1 MSKTPTIKENL
12 RYDDIENE
20 DFETLL
26 DEEFLDIENFL
37 NSYIVKEVDEENV
50 DLTIDKLRNY
60 MPQNKNEE
68 IIKNENMDLYSKVR
82 TSIGLLKMQFKI
94 FNKLYLIASIILVLC
109 GVIGTIKLNLN
120 PYLCA
125 YTVSPIPII
134 IGLAEIL
141 RGKEENMWELELSYK
156 YSFREILFAKLVIIS
171 TTAIAL
177 TLVTSLIL
185 TGTYSEVSLLRII
198 NICLIP
204 TCFISLISLILASIY
219 RGMNSIVLS
228 TSIWMVVSNMVDNH
242 TINYIVNVKNYK
254 LFLVLIFLFGLT
266 MVASKV
272 FYKKSINF
280 IDYKNLDF

>member
-20 DFETLL
+20 DFEILL

-37 NSYIVKEVDEENV
+37 NSYIVKEVNEENI

-82 TSIGLLKMQFKI
+82 TSMGLLKMQFKI
-94 FNKLYLIASIILVLC
+94 FNKLYLIASMMLVLC

-125 YTVSPIPII
+125 YTVSPIPIL

-228 TSIWMVVSNMVDNH
+228 TSIWMVVSNMVDNY

-254 LFLVLIFLFGLT
+254 LFLVLILLFGLT

>member
-12 RYDDIENE
+12 RYDDVENE
-20 DFETLL
+20 DFEILL

-37 NSYIVKEVDEENV
+37 NSYIVKDVNEENI

-60 MPQNKNEE
+60 MPQNKNE
-68 IIKNENMDLYSKVR
+68 NVYLYSKVR

-94 FNKLYLIASIILVLC
+94 FNKLYLIASMMLVLC

-125 YTVSPIPII
+125 YTVSPIPIL

-254 LFLVLIFLFGLT
+254 LFLVLILLFGLT
-266 MVASKV
+266 IIASKL

>member
-20 DFETLL
+20 DFEILL

-37 NSYIVKEVDEENV
+37 NSYIVKEVDEESI

-68 IIKNENMDLYSKVR
+68 IIKNENMNLYSKVS
-82 TSIGLLKMQFKI
+82 TSMGLLKMQFKI

-125 YTVSPIPII
+125 YTVSPIPIL

-254 LFLVLIFLFGLT
+254 LFLVLILLFGLT

>member
-20 DFETLL
+20 DFEILL

-50 DLTIDKLRNY
+50 DLTIDKLRHY

-68 IIKNENMDLYSKVR
+68 IIKNENMNLYSKVS
-82 TSIGLLKMQFKI
+82 TSMGLLKMQFKI

-125 YTVSPIPII
+125 YTVSPIPIL

-171 TTAIAL
+171 TTAIDL

-254 LFLVLIFLFGLT
+254 LFLVLILLFGLT
-266 MVASKV
+266 MVASKL

>member
-20 DFETLL
+20 DFEILL

-68 IIKNENMDLYSKVR
+68 IIKNENMNLYSKIS
-82 TSIGLLKMQFKI
+82 TSMGLLKMQFKI

-228 TSIWMVVSNMVDNH
+228 TSIWIVVSNMVDND

-254 LFLVLIFLFGLT
+254 LFLVLILLFVLT
-266 MVASKV
+266 MIASKL
-272 FYKKSINF
+272 FYKKSINS

>member
-20 DFETLL
+20 DFEILL

-37 NSYIVKEVDEENV
+37 NSYIVKAGNEENI

-82 TSIGLLKMQFKI
+82 TSMGLLKMQFKI

-125 YTVSPIPII
+125 YTVSPIPIL

-254 LFLVLIFLFGLT
+254 LFLVLILLFGLT
-266 MVASKV
+266 IIASKL

>member
-20 DFETLL
+20 DFEILL

-68 IIKNENMDLYSKVR
+68 IIKNENMNLYSKIS
-82 TSIGLLKMQFKI
+82 TSMGLLKMQFKI

-125 YTVSPIPII
+125 YTVSPIPIL

-254 LFLVLIFLFGLT
+254 LFLVLILLFGLT

>member
-1 MSKTPTIKENL
+1 MSKTPTIKEHL

-20 DFETLL
+20 DFEILL

-37 NSYIVKEVDEENV
+37 NSYIVKDVNEENI
-50 DLTIDKLRNY
+50 DLTIDKLRIY
-60 MPQNKNEE
+60 MPQNKNE
-68 IIKNENMDLYSKVR
+68 NENENVYLYSKVR

-94 FNKLYLIASIILVLC
+94 FNKLYLIASMMLVLC

-125 YTVSPIPII
+125 YTVSPIPIL

-177 TLVTSLIL
+177 SLVTSLIL
-185 TGTYSEVSLLRII
+185 TGTYSEVSLLKII

-204 TCFISLISLILASIY
+204 TCFISLISLILASVY

-228 TSIWMVVSNMVDNH
+228 TSIWIVVSNMVDKN

-254 LFLVLIFLFGLT
+254 LFLVLILLFVFT
-266 MVASKV
+266 MVASKL

>member
-20 DFETLL
+20 DFEILL

-37 NSYIVKEVDEENV
+37 NSYIVKDVNEENI

-60 MPQNKNEE
+60 MPQNKNE
-68 IIKNENMDLYSKVR
+68 NENVYLYSKVR
-82 TSIGLLKMQFKI
+82 TRIRLLKMQFKI
-94 FNKLYLIASIILVLC
+94 FNKLYLIASMMFVLC

-125 YTVSPIPII
+125 YTVSPIPIL

-177 TLVTSLIL
+177 SLATSLIL
-185 TGTYSEVSLLRII
+185 TGTYSEVSLLKII

-204 TCFISLISLILASIY
+204 TCFISLISLILASVY

-228 TSIWMVVSNMVDNH
+228 TSIWIVVSNMVDKN

-254 LFLVLIFLFGLT
+254 LFLIIILLCVFT
-266 MVASKV
+266 MVASKL

>member
-20 DFETLL
+20 DFEILL

-37 NSYIVKEVDEENV
+37 NSYIVKEVNEENI
-50 DLTIDKLRNY
+50 DLIIDKLRNY

-125 YTVSPIPII
+125 YTVSPIPIL

-156 YSFREILFAKLVIIS
+156 YSFREILFAKLLIVS

-228 TSIWMVVSNMVDNH
+228 TSIWMVVSNMVDKN

-254 LFLVLIFLFGLT
+254 LFLVLILLFGLT
-266 MVASKV
+266 MVASKL

>member
-20 DFETLL
+20 DFEILL

-37 NSYIVKEVDEENV
+37 NSYIVKDVNEENI

-60 MPQNKNEE
+60 MPQNKNE
-68 IIKNENMDLYSKVR
+68 NMYLYSKVR

-94 FNKLYLIASIILVLC
+94 FNKLYLIASMMLVLC

-125 YTVSPIPII
+125 YTVSPIPIL

-171 TTAIAL
+171 TMAIAL
-177 TLVTSLIL
+177 SLVTSLIL
-185 TGTYSEVSLLRII
+185 TGTYSEVRLLKII

-228 TSIWMVVSNMVDNH
+228 TSIWIVVSNIVDKN

-254 LFLVLIFLFGLT
+254 LFLVLILLCVFT
-266 MVASKV
+266 MVASKL

>member
-20 DFETLL
+20 DFEILL

-37 NSYIVKEVDEENV
+37 NSYIVKDVNEENI

-60 MPQNKNEE
+60 MPQNKNE
-68 IIKNENMDLYSKVR
+68 NENVYLYSKVR

-94 FNKLYLIASIILVLC
+94 FNKLYLIASMMLVLC

-125 YTVSPIPII
+125 YTVSPIPIL

-156 YSFREILFAKLVIIS
+156 YSFREILFVKLVIIS

-177 TLVTSLIL
+177 SLVTSLIL
-185 TGTYSEVSLLRII
+185 TGTYSEVSLLKII

-228 TSIWMVVSNMVDNH
+228 TSIWIVVSNMVDKN
-242 TINYIVNVKNYK
+242 TINYIVNVNNYK
-254 LFLVLIFLFGLT
+254 LFLVLILLCVFI
-266 MVASKV
+266 MVASKL

>member
-20 DFETLL
+20 DFEILL

-37 NSYIVKEVDEENV
+37 NSYIVKEVNEENI

-60 MPQNKNEE
+60 MSQNKNEE

-82 TSIGLLKMQFKI
+82 TSMGLLKMQFKI

-125 YTVSPIPII
+125 YTVSPIPIL

-156 YSFREILFAKLVIIS
+156 YSFREILFSKLVIIS

-204 TCFISLISLILASIY
+204 TCFISLISLILASTY

-228 TSIWMVVSNMVDNH
+228 TSIWIVVSNMVDND

-254 LFLVLIFLFGLT
+254 LFLVLILLFGLT

>member
-12 RYDDIENE
+12 RYDDTENE
-20 DFETLL
+20 DFEILL

-50 DLTIDKLRNY
+50 DLTIDKLRHY

-254 LFLVLIFLFGLT
+254 LFLVLILLFGLT

-272 FYKKSINF
+272 FYKKV
-280 IDYKNLDF
+280 

>member
-20 DFETLL
+20 DFEILL
-26 DEEFLDIENFL
+26 DEEFLDIEIFL
-37 NSYIVKEVDEENV
+37 NSYIVKEVNEESI

-82 TSIGLLKMQFKI
+82 TSMGLLKMQFKI

-125 YTVSPIPII
+125 YTVSPIPIL

-254 LFLVLIFLFGLT
+254 LFLVLILLFGLT
-266 MVASKV
+266 IIASKL

>member
-20 DFETLL
+20 DFEILL

-37 NSYIVKEVDEENV
+37 NSYIVKDVNEENI
-50 DLTIDKLRNY
+50 DLTIDTLRNY
-60 MPQNKNEE
+60 MPQNKNE
-68 IIKNENMDLYSKVR
+68 NENVYLYSKVR
-82 TSIGLLKMQFKI
+82 TSIGLFKMQFKI
-94 FNKLYLIASIILVLC
+94 FNKLYLIASMMLVLC

-125 YTVSPIPII
+125 YTVSPIPIL

-177 TLVTSLIL
+177 SLVTSLIL
-185 TGTYSEVSLLRII
+185 TGTYSEVSLLKII

-204 TCFISLISLILASIY
+204 TCFISLISLILASVY

-228 TSIWMVVSNMVDNH
+228 TSIWIVVSNMVDKN
-242 TINYIVNVKNYK
+242 TINYIVSVKNYK
-254 LFLVLIFLFGLT
+254 LFLVLILLCVFI
-266 MVASKV
+266 MVASKL

>member
-20 DFETLL
+20 DFEILL

-37 NSYIVKEVDEENV
+37 NSYIVKEVNKENI

-177 TLVTSLIL
+177 SLVTSLIL

-228 TSIWMVVSNMVDNH
+228 TSIWIVVSNMVDKD

-254 LFLVLIFLFGLT
+254 LFLVLILLFVLT
-266 MVASKV
+266 MIASKL

>member
-20 DFETLL
+20 DFEILL

-37 NSYIVKEVDEENV
+37 NSYIVKEVNEENI

-60 MPQNKNEE
+60 MPQNKNE
-68 IIKNENMDLYSKVR
+68 NMNLYSKVR
-82 TSIGLLKMQFKI
+82 TSMGLLKMQFKI
-94 FNKLYLIASIILVLC
+94 FNKLYLIASIMLVLC

-125 YTVSPIPII
+125 YTVSPIPIL

-156 YSFREILFAKLVIIS
+156 YSFREILFAKLLIVS

-228 TSIWMVVSNMVDNH
+228 TSIWIVVSNMVDND

-254 LFLVLIFLFGLT
+254 LFLVLILLFILT
-266 MVASKV
+266 IIASKL

>member
-20 DFETLL
+20 DFEILL

-37 NSYIVKEVDEENV
+37 NSYIVKDVNEENI

-60 MPQNKNEE
+60 MPQNKNE
-68 IIKNENMDLYSKVR
+68 NVYLYSKVR

-94 FNKLYLIASIILVLC
+94 FNKLYLIASMMLVLC

-125 YTVSPIPII
+125 YTVSPIPIL

-177 TLVTSLIL
+177 SLVTSLIL
-185 TGTYSEVSLLRII
+185 TGTYSEVSLLKII

-228 TSIWMVVSNMVDNH
+228 TSIWIVVSNMVDKN
-242 TINYIVNVKNYK
+242 TINYIVSVNNYK
-254 LFLVLIFLFGLT
+254 LFLVLILLCVFI
-266 MVASKV
+266 MVASKL

>member
-1 MSKTPTIKENL
+1 MSKTPTIKEHL

-20 DFETLL
+20 DFEILL

-37 NSYIVKEVDEENV
+37 NSYIVKDVNEENI
-50 DLTIDKLRNY
+50 DLTIDKLRIY
-60 MPQNKNEE
+60 MPQNKNE
-68 IIKNENMDLYSKVR
+68 NENENVYLYSKVR

-94 FNKLYLIASIILVLC
+94 FNKLYLIASMMLVLC

-125 YTVSPIPII
+125 YTVSPIPIL

-177 TLVTSLIL
+177 SLVTSLIL
-185 TGTYSEVSLLRII
+185 TGTYSEVSLLKII

-204 TCFISLISLILASIY
+204 
-219 RGMNSIVLS
+219 N
-228 TSIWMVVSNMVDNH
+228 
-242 TINYIVNVKNYK
+242 
-254 LFLVLIFLFGLT
+254 
-266 MVASKV
+266 
-272 FYKKSINF
+272 
-280 IDYKNLDF
+280 

>member
-20 DFETLL
+20 DFEILL

-37 NSYIVKEVDEENV
+37 NSYIVKAGNEENI

-82 TSIGLLKMQFKI
+82 TSMGLLKMQFKI

-228 TSIWMVVSNMVDNH
+228 TSIWIVVSNMVDND

-254 LFLVLIFLFGLT
+254 LFLVLILLFGLT
-266 MVASKV
+266 MVASKI

>member
-20 DFETLL
+20 DFEILL

-37 NSYIVKEVDEENV
+37 NSYIVKDVNEENI

-68 IIKNENMDLYSKVR
+68 IIKNENVDLYSKVR
-82 TSIGLLKMQFKI
+82 TNIGLLKMQFKI
-94 FNKLYLIASIILVLC
+94 FNKLYLIASMMLVLC

-125 YTVSPIPII
+125 YTVSPIPIL

-171 TTAIAL
+171 TTAIVL
-177 TLVTSLIL
+177 SLLTSLIL
-185 TGTYSEVSLLRII
+185 TGTYSEVSLLKII

-228 TSIWMVVSNMVDNH
+228 TSIWIVVSNMVDKN
-242 TINYIVNVKNYK
+242 TINYIVNVNNYK
-254 LFLVLIFLFGLT
+254 LFLVLILLCVFI
-266 MVASKV
+266 MVASKL

>member
-1 MSKTPTIKENL
+1 MSKTPTIKEHL
-12 RYDDIENE
+12 RYDYIENE
-20 DFETLL
+20 DFEILL

-37 NSYIVKEVDEENV
+37 NSYIVKDVNEENI
-50 DLTIDKLRNY
+50 DSTIDKLRNY
-60 MPQNKNEE
+60 MPQNKNE
-68 IIKNENMDLYSKVR
+68 NVDLYSKVR

-94 FNKLYLIASIILVLC
+94 FNKLYLIASMMFVLC

-125 YTVSPIPII
+125 YTVSPIPIL

-177 TLVTSLIL
+177 SLATSLIL
-185 TGTYSEVSLLRII
+185 TGTYSEVSLLKII

-228 TSIWMVVSNMVDNH
+228 TSIWIVVSNMVDKN
-242 TINYIVNVKNYK
+242 TINYIVNINNYK
-254 LFLVLIFLFGLT
+254 LFLVLILLCVFI
-266 MVASKV
+266 MVASKL

>member
-20 DFETLL
+20 DFEILL

-68 IIKNENMDLYSKVR
+68 IIKNENMNLYSKIS
-82 TSIGLLKMQFKI
+82 TSMGLLKMQFKI

-254 LFLVLIFLFGLT
+254 LFLVLILLFGLT
-266 MVASKV
+266 IIASKL

>member
-20 DFETLL
+20 DFEILL

-37 NSYIVKEVDEENV
+37 NSYIVKDVNEENI

-60 MPQNKNEE
+60 MPQNKNE
-68 IIKNENMDLYSKVR
+68 NENVYLYSKVR

-94 FNKLYLIASIILVLC
+94 FNKLYLIASMMLVLC

-125 YTVSPIPII
+125 YTVSPIPIL

-177 TLVTSLIL
+177 SLVTSLIL
-185 TGTYSEVSLLRII
+185 TGTYSEVSLLKII

-204 TCFISLISLILASIY
+204 TCFISLISLILASVY

-228 TSIWMVVSNMVDNH
+228 TSIWIVVSNMVDKN
-242 TINYIVNVKNYK
+242 TINYIVSVNNYK
-254 LFLVLIFLFGLT
+254 LFLVLILLFVFT
-266 MVASKV
+266 MVASKL

>member
-20 DFETLL
+20 DFEILL

-37 NSYIVKEVDEENV
+37 NSYIVKDVNEENI

-68 IIKNENMDLYSKVR
+68 IIKNENVDLYSKVR
-82 TSIGLLKMQFKI
+82 MNIELLKMQFKI
-94 FNKLYLIASIILVLC
+94 FNKLYLIASMMLVLC

-125 YTVSPIPII
+125 YTVSPIPIL

-171 TTAIAL
+171 TTAIVL
-177 TLVTSLIL
+177 SLLTSLIL
-185 TGTYSEVSLLRII
+185 TGTYSEVSLLKII

-228 TSIWMVVSNMVDNH
+228 TSIWIVVSNMVDKN

-254 LFLVLIFLFGLT
+254 LFLALILLCVFT
-266 MVASKV
+266 MVASKL

>member
-20 DFETLL
+20 DFEILL

-68 IIKNENMDLYSKVR
+68 IIKNENMNLYSKVS
-82 TSIGLLKMQFKI
+82 TSMGLLKMQFKI

-125 YTVSPIPII
+125 YTVSPIPIL

-228 TSIWMVVSNMVDNH
+228 TSIWIVVSNMVNND

-254 LFLVLIFLFGLT
+254 LFLVLILLFVLT
-266 MVASKV
+266 MIASKL

>member
-20 DFETLL
+20 DFEILL

-50 DLTIDKLRNY
+50 DLTIDKLRHY

-254 LFLVLIFLFGLT
+254 LFLVLILLFGLT

>member
-20 DFETLL
+20 DFEILL

-37 NSYIVKEVDEENV
+37 DSYIVKEVNEDNI

-68 IIKNENMDLYSKVR
+68 INKNENMDLYSKVR
-82 TSIGLLKMQFKI
+82 TSIVLLKMQFKI

-125 YTVSPIPII
+125 YTVSPIPIL

-156 YSFREILFAKLVIIS
+156 YSFREILFAKLLIIS

-177 TLVTSLIL
+177 TLVTSLTL

-228 TSIWMVVSNMVDNH
+228 TSIWIVVSNMVDND

-254 LFLVLIFLFGLT
+254 LFLVLILLFVLT
-266 MVASKV
+266 IIASKL

>member
-20 DFETLL
+20 DFEILL

-37 NSYIVKEVDEENV
+37 NSYIVKDVNEENI

-60 MPQNKNEE
+60 MPQNKNE
-68 IIKNENMDLYSKVR
+68 NENVYLYSKVR

-94 FNKLYLIASIILVLC
+94 FNKLYLIASMMLVLC

-125 YTVSPIPII
+125 YTVSPIPIL

-177 TLVTSLIL
+177 SLVTSLIL
-185 TGTYSEVSLLRII
+185 TGIYSEVSLLKII

-204 TCFISLISLILASIY
+204 TCFISLISLILASVY

-228 TSIWMVVSNMVDNH
+228 TSIWIVVSNMVDKN

-254 LFLVLIFLFGLT
+254 LFLVLILLCVFT

>member
-20 DFETLL
+20 DFEILL

-50 DLTIDKLRNY
+50 DLTIDKLIHY
-60 MPQNKNEE
+60 MAQNKNEE

-82 TSIGLLKMQFKI
+82 TSIELLKMQFKI

-125 YTVSPIPII
+125 YTVSPIPIL

-228 TSIWMVVSNMVDNH
+228 TSIWMVVSNMVDND

-254 LFLVLIFLFGLT
+254 LFLVLILLFGLT

>member
-20 DFETLL
+20 DFEILL

-37 NSYIVKEVDEENV
+37 NSYIVKEVNEENI

-125 YTVSPIPII
+125 YTVSPIPIL

-254 LFLVLIFLFGLT
+254 LFLVLILLFGLT
-266 MVASKV
+266 IIASKL

>member
-12 RYDDIENE
+12 SYDDIENE
-20 DFETLL
+20 DFEILL

-50 DLTIDKLRNY
+50 DLTIDKLRHY
-60 MPQNKNEE
+60 MAQNKNEE

-82 TSIGLLKMQFKI
+82 TSIELLKMQFKI

-125 YTVSPIPII
+125 YTVSPIPIL

-228 TSIWMVVSNMVDNH
+228 TSIWMVVSNMVDND

-254 LFLVLIFLFGLT
+254 LFLVLILLFGLT

>member
-1 MSKTPTIKENL
+1 MSKTPTIKEHL

-20 DFETLL
+20 DFEILL

-37 NSYIVKEVDEENV
+37 NSYIVKDVNEENI
-50 DLTIDKLRNY
+50 DLTIDKLRIY
-60 MPQNKNEE
+60 MPQNKNE
-68 IIKNENMDLYSKVR
+68 NENENVYLYSKVR

-94 FNKLYLIASIILVLC
+94 FNKLYLIASMMLVLC

-125 YTVSPIPII
+125 YTVSPIPIL

-177 TLVTSLIL
+177 SLATSLIL
-185 TGTYSEVSLLRII
+185 TGTYSEVSLLKII

-204 TCFISLISLILASIY
+204 TCFISLISLILASVY

-228 TSIWMVVSNMVDNH
+228 TSIWIVVSNMVDKN

-254 LFLVLIFLFGLT
+254 LFLIIILLCVFT
-266 MVASKV
+266 MVASKL

>member
-20 DFETLL
+20 DFEILL

-50 DLTIDKLRNY
+50 DLTIDKLRHY

-68 IIKNENMDLYSKVR
+68 IIKNENMNLYSKVS
-82 TSIGLLKMQFKI
+82 TSMWLLKMQFKI

-254 LFLVLIFLFGLT
+254 LFLVLILLFGLT

>member
-20 DFETLL
+20 DFEILL

-37 NSYIVKEVDEENV
+37 NSYIVKEINKENI

-125 YTVSPIPII
+125 YTVSPIPIL

-156 YSFREILFAKLVIIS
+156 YSFREILFAKLLIVSI
-171 TTAIAL
+171 TAIAL
-177 TLVTSLIL
+177 SLVTSLIL

-228 TSIWMVVSNMVDNH
+228 TSIWIVVSNMVDKD

-254 LFLVLIFLFGLT
+254 LFLVLILLFVLT
-266 MVASKV
+266 IIASKL

>member
-20 DFETLL
+20 DFEILL

-37 NSYIVKEVDEENV
+37 NSYIVKEVNEDNI

-68 IIKNENMDLYSKVR
+68 INKNENMDLYSKVR
-82 TSIGLLKMQFKI
+82 TSIVLLKMQFKI

-125 YTVSPIPII
+125 YTVSPIPIL

-156 YSFREILFAKLVIIS
+156 YSFREILFAKLLIIS

-177 TLVTSLIL
+177 TLVTSLTL

-228 TSIWMVVSNMVDNH
+228 TSIWIVVSNMVDND

-254 LFLVLIFLFGLT
+254 LFLVLILLFVLT
-266 MVASKV
+266 IIASKL